1 MTPLPTIATLPPNPM
16 APPLD
21 AALSVP
27 PPPDAPQ
34 AQDAT
39 GARRR
44 ATNAT
49 HSAKMTALPTAR
61 PTFGANA
68 VKVPN
73 VEVRSVNMQ
82 LLSTWAANEGNALPM
97 RAVTYPNQ

>member
-44 ATNAT
+44 VTNAT
-49 HSAKMTALPTAR
+49 HSATMTPLPTAR

-68 VKVPN
+68 VTVPTAAA
-73 VEVRSVNMQ
+73 RSGNT
-82 LLSTWAANEGNALPM
+82 LLLITWAAGDGTARPM
-97 RAVTYPNQ
+97 RS